1 MDPTVCNSGFLE
13 QYSGLYKQIISQVV
27 VLQAKTSLISGFLT
41 WGDRTAPVYN
51 LLLGVPY
58 DVPLY
63 KTSYLL
69 QQPIFNF
76 SFFSIK
82 WL

>member
-41 WGDRTAPVYN
+41 WGHRTASVYN

-82 WL
+82 CL